1 MRVARL
7 SSAAPES
14 SSHRSA
20 ERIERRSSARPR
32 FAQGWRKE
40 FVSAPQPFPRRKS
53 NTSPGLVEIWTA
65 SARSLLKARSCL
77 QVLDD
82 SDRTE
87 LGAIANIDSLES
99 ALAARI
105 LLRLALSR
113 ASNHSIAPAS
123 WRFARLESGKLE
135 IAEGLPKIHFS
146 ISHCDALVGVVASS
160 TLDVGLDIESVDL
173 PMSPAVRDLFL
184 TYQERR
190 RLAGLG
196 EMHGARGAIR
206 IWTLKEAFSKLLGSG
221 FASEFQEMDFR
232 LFPEPE
238 LTSVQGFSA
247 TPAHFKLLYIDAC
260 NDLCLATLAVGT
272 QSQPIAGEIRFL
284 NLIEDEHSNR
294 VGPARSVA
302 GSLREM

>member
-32 FAQGWRKE
+32 FAQGWCKE
-40 FVSAPQPFPRRKS
+40 FVSGPRLARHKPNS
-53 NTSPGLVEIWTA
+53 SPGLVEIWTA
-65 SARSLLKARSCL
+65 SARSLLKAHSCL

-87 LGAIANIDSLES
+87 IGAITNIDSLES
-99 ALAARI
+99 ALAARV

-113 ASNHSIAPAS
+113 ASNQCVAPAS
-123 WRFARLESGKLE
+123 WRFARLKSGKLE
-135 IAEGLPKIHFS
+135 IAEGLPQISFS

-173 PMSPAVRDLFL
+173 PISPAVRDLFL
-184 TYQERR
+184 TCQERR

-196 EMHGARGAIR
+196 GMQGYEAR
-206 IWTLKEAFSKLLGSG
+206 FVSG
-221 FASEFQEMDFR
+221 R
-232 LFPEPE
+232 
-238 LTSVQGFSA
+238 
-247 TPAHFKLLYIDAC
+247 
-260 NDLCLATLAVGT
+260 
-272 QSQPIAGEIRFL
+272 
-284 NLIEDEHSNR
+284 
-294 VGPARSVA
+294 
-302 GSLREM
+302 

>member
-32 FAQGWRKE
+32 FAKGWCKE
-40 FVSAPQPFPRRKS
+40 FVSGPVARHKPNS
-53 NTSPGLVEIWTA
+53 SPGLVEIWTA
-65 SARSLLKARSCL
+65 SARSLLKAHSCL

-87 LGAIANIDSLES
+87 IGAITNIDSLES
-99 ALAARI
+99 ALAARV

-113 ASNHSIAPAS
+113 ASNQRVAPAS

-135 IAEGLPKIHFS
+135 IAEGLPQIRFS

-160 TLDVGLDIESVDL
+160 TLDVGLDIESVDS
-173 PMSPAVRDLFL
+173 PISPAVRDSFL

-196 EMHGARGAIR
+196 GMQGLRGAIR
-206 IWTLKEAFSKLLGSG
+206 IWTLKEAFSKLLGFG

-232 LFPEPE
+232 IFPEPE
-238 LTSVQGFSA
+238 LISEQSFSA
-247 TPAHFKLLYIDAC
+247 TPAHFESLYIDAR
-260 NDLCLATLAVGT
+260 NDLCLATLAVGA
-272 QSQPIAGEIRFL
+272 QSQPITGEIRFL
-284 NLIEDEHSNR
+284 NLIEDEHSNGF
-294 VGPARSVA
+294 GPAPSVVA
-302 GSLREM
+302 SLREM